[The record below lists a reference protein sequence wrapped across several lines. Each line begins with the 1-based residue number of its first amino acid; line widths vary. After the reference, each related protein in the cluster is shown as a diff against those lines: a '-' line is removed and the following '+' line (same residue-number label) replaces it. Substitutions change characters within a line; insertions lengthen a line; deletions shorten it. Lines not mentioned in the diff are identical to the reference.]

1 VISKLVRASTIL
13 RHEEPACQ
21 ASPDQMEPRAG
32 SRLGELSH
40 QNVQVT
46 IQLSLQWRAIPD
58 RSLKC
63 RSVEAQSPPTG
74 LD

>member
-1 VISKLVRASTIL
+1 V
-13 RHEEPACQ
+13 PG
-21 ASPDQMEPRAG
+21 EPRSNGTACG
-32 SRLGELSH
+32 QPIGRAESSE
-40 QNVQVT
+40 VQVT